1 MNAGKSIA
9 ILEISF
15 PAGSVRGTIRPFI
28 YSRNPRFGPHSGPA
42 QASCN
47 VMPDQGVREI
57 QLNGKQLVFMF
68 MTATVAAV
76 VIFLCGVMVGRG
88 VDTSRTSAAASAA
101 AESTVDPTT
110 QGPPSAASDANPS
123 SEPLSRQEELR
134 ELTYAKRLEAPEP
147 PPEPAVEPV
156 ATPVPAVEAKAER
169 PAAAPSVS
177 KAVNTGAPKGDGF
190 VVQVASLRSRTEADA
205 IAQRL
210 SSKGF
215 PSFVTTPG
223 ASGPRVFRVRVGK
236 YPDRKEAETV
246 ARRLEKE
253 EQFKPWITR

>member
-1 MNAGKSIA
+1 MS
-9 ILEISF
+9 E
-15 PAGSVRGTIRPFI
+15 
-28 YSRNPRFGPHSGPA
+28 
-42 QASCN
+42 
-47 VMPDQGVREI
+47 QGVREI

-88 VDTSRTSAAASAA
+88 VNTTRASAVAAVA
-101 AESTVDPTT
+101 AEPTVDPTST
-110 QGPPSAASDANPS
+110 AQPPQTSSSDAASSAEPVS
-123 SEPLSRQEELR
+123 SQEDLK

-156 ATPVPAVEAKAER
+156 VSAPVPAIAEQPKVEKPPVA
-169 PAAAPSVS
+169 PATAT
-177 KAVNTGAPKGDGF
+177 KAVDPGEPKGTGF
-190 VVQVASLRSRTEADA
+190 VVQVASLRSRGEADA
-205 IAQRL
+205 IAKRL

-223 ASGPRVFRVRVGK
+223 SSGPKVFRVRVGK
-236 YPDRKEAETV
+236 YADRQQAETV
-246 ARRLEKE
+246 ARKLEKE

>member
-1 MNAGKSIA
+1 MS
-9 ILEISF
+9 
-15 PAGSVRGTIRPFI
+15 
-28 YSRNPRFGPHSGPA
+28 
-42 QASCN
+42 
-47 VMPDQGVREI
+47 DQGVREI

-88 VDTSRTSAAASAA
+88 VNTTRVSAAASAA
-101 AESTVDPTT
+101 SEPTVDPT
-110 QGPPSAASDANPS
+110 SASQNSPRASSDTTG
-123 SEPLSRQEELR
+123 EPVSRQEELK

-147 PPEPAVEPV
+147 PPEPAVEPI
-156 ATPVPAVEAKAER
+156 AAPVPAVETKAQPPKVVPTAAKAVD
-169 PAAAPSVS
+169 PAE
-177 KAVNTGAPKGDGF
+177 PKGDGF
-190 VVQVASLRSRTEADA
+190 VVQVASLRSRGEADA
-205 IAQRL
+205 IARRL

-223 ASGPRVFRVRVGK
+223 SSGPPVFRVRVGK
-236 YPDRKEAETV
+236 YPDRREAETV

>member
-1 MNAGKSIA
+1 MS
-9 ILEISF
+9 E
-15 PAGSVRGTIRPFI
+15 
-28 YSRNPRFGPHSGPA
+28 
-42 QASCN
+42 
-47 VMPDQGVREI
+47 QGVREI

-88 VDTSRTSAAASAA
+88 VNTTRASAVA
-101 AESTVDPTT
+101 AVATEPTVDPTST
-110 QGPPSAASDANPS
+110 AAQPSQTSSTDASSAAPVS
-123 SEPLSRQEELR
+123 SQEDLK

-156 ATPVPAVEAKAER
+156 VAAVPAIAEQPRVER
-169 PAAAPSVS
+169 PQTVVPATKEIDPGVPQG
-177 KAVNTGAPKGDGF
+177 NGF
-190 VVQVASLRSRTEADA
+190 VVQVASLKSRGEADA
-205 IAQRL
+205 IAKRL

-223 ASGPRVFRVRVGK
+223 SSGPKVFRVRVGK
-236 YPDRKEAETV
+236 YADRREAETV
-246 ARRLEKE
+246 AKKLEKE

>member
-1 MNAGKSIA
+1 MS
-9 ILEISF
+9 
-15 PAGSVRGTIRPFI
+15 
-28 YSRNPRFGPHSGPA
+28 
-42 QASCN
+42 
-47 VMPDQGVREI
+47 DQGVREI

-88 VDTSRTSAAASAA
+88 VNNTRALAASAVTT
-101 AESTVDPTT
+101 EPTVDPTAIAQT
-110 QGPPSAASDANPS
+110 SPGTTSDTASS
-123 SEPLSRQEELR
+123 GEPVSNQEDLK

-156 ATPVPAVEAKAER
+156 TVPPVPAVAE
-169 PAAAPSVS
+169 PKVQPPPVAAAKTVDP
-177 KAVNTGAPKGDGF
+177 AEPKGDGF
-190 VVQVASLRSRTEADA
+190 VVQVASLRSRDEADA
-205 IAQRL
+205 IARRL

-215 PSFVTTPG
+215 PSFVTMPG
-223 ASGPRVFRVRVGK
+223 SSGPRMFRVRVGK
-236 YPDRKEAETV
+236 YGDRQEAETV

>member
-1 MNAGKSIA
+1 MS
-9 ILEISF
+9 
-15 PAGSVRGTIRPFI
+15 
-28 YSRNPRFGPHSGPA
+28 
-42 QASCN
+42 
-47 VMPDQGVREI
+47 DQGVREI

-88 VDTSRTSAAASAA
+88 VNTTRASAVAAVATEPAVDPTSTAQPQQTSSSDAASA
-101 AESTVDPTT
+101 EPV
-110 QGPPSAASDANPS
+110 S
-123 SEPLSRQEELR
+123 SQEDLK

-156 ATPVPAVEAKAER
+156 SAPPVPAIAVQPKVEKPPVVA
-169 PAAAPSVS
+169 PAS
-177 KAVNTGAPKGDGF
+177 KTVDASEPKGAGF
-190 VVQVASLRSRTEADA
+190 VVQVASLKSRGEADA
-205 IAQRL
+205 IAKRL

-223 ASGPRVFRVRVGK
+223 SSGPKVFRVRVGK
-236 YPDRKEAETV
+236 YADRREAETV
-246 ARRLEKE
+246 ARKLEKE

>member
-1 MNAGKSIA
+1 MS
-9 ILEISF
+9 E
-15 PAGSVRGTIRPFI
+15 
-28 YSRNPRFGPHSGPA
+28 
-42 QASCN
+42 
-47 VMPDQGVREI
+47 QGVREI

-88 VDTSRTSAAASAA
+88 VNTTRASAVA
-101 AESTVDPTT
+101 AVTTEPTVDPTSTT
-110 QGPPSAASDANPS
+110 QPAQTSSTDASSAEPVS
-123 SEPLSRQEELR
+123 SQEDLK

-156 ATPVPAVEAKAER
+156 VATPVPAIAEQPKVER
-169 PAAAPSVS
+169 PPAVATTT
-177 KAVNTGAPKGDGF
+177 KAVDPGEPKGNGF
-190 VVQVASLRSRTEADA
+190 VVQVASLKSRGEADA
-205 IAQRL
+205 IAKRL

-223 ASGPRVFRVRVGK
+223 SSGPKVFRVRVGK
-236 YPDRKEAETV
+236 YPDRREAETV
-246 ARRLEKE
+246 ARKLEKE

>member
-1 MNAGKSIA
+1 MS
-9 ILEISF
+9 E
-15 PAGSVRGTIRPFI
+15 
-28 YSRNPRFGPHSGPA
+28 
-42 QASCN
+42 
-47 VMPDQGVREI
+47 QGVREI

-88 VDTSRTSAAASAA
+88 VNTTRASAA
-101 AESTVDPTT
+101 AAVTTAPTVDPTAAQT
-110 QGPPSAASDANPS
+110 SRASSTDASSAAPVS
-123 SEPLSRQEELR
+123 SQEDLK

-156 ATPVPAVEAKAER
+156 VASPVPAIAEQPKVER
-169 PAAAPSVS
+169 PQAVAAAS
-177 KAVNTGAPKGDGF
+177 KEFDPGAPQGNGF
-190 VVQVASLRSRTEADA
+190 VVQVASLKSRGEADA
-205 IAQRL
+205 IAKRL

-223 ASGPRVFRVRVGK
+223 SSGPKVFRVRVGK
-236 YPDRKEAETV
+236 YADRREAETV
-246 ARRLEKE
+246 ARKLEKE

>member
-1 MNAGKSIA
+1 MS
-9 ILEISF
+9 
-15 PAGSVRGTIRPFI
+15 
-28 YSRNPRFGPHSGPA
+28 
-42 QASCN
+42 
-47 VMPDQGVREI
+47 DQGVREI

-88 VDTSRTSAAASAA
+88 VNTTRASGVAAVA
-101 AESTVDPTT
+101 AEPTVDPTST
-110 QGPPSAASDANPS
+110 AQPQPS
-123 SEPLSRQEELR
+123 SSSDVSSAEPVSSQEDLK

-156 ATPVPAVEAKAER
+156 VAAPVPAIAEQPKIEKPPVVA
-169 PAAAPSVS
+169 PATKTADASE
-177 KAVNTGAPKGDGF
+177 PKGTGF
-190 VVQVASLRSRTEADA
+190 VVQVASLKSRGEADA
-205 IAQRL
+205 IAKRL

-223 ASGPRVFRVRVGK
+223 SSGPKVFRVRVGK
-236 YPDRKEAETV
+236 YPDRREAETV
-246 ARRLEKE
+246 ARKLEKE

>member
-1 MNAGKSIA
+1 MS
-9 ILEISF
+9 
-15 PAGSVRGTIRPFI
+15 
-28 YSRNPRFGPHSGPA
+28 
-42 QASCN
+42 
-47 VMPDQGVREI
+47 DQGVREI

-88 VDTSRTSAAASAA
+88 VNTTRASAVA
-101 AESTVDPTT
+101 AVTTEPTVDPTST
-110 QGPPSAASDANPS
+110 AQPQQTSASDAASAEPVS
-123 SEPLSRQEELR
+123 SQEDLK

-156 ATPVPAVEAKAER
+156 VATPVPAIAEQPKAEKPPVVA
-169 PAAAPSVS
+169 PATKTADASE
-177 KAVNTGAPKGDGF
+177 PKGAGF
-190 VVQVASLRSRTEADA
+190 VVQVASLKSRGEADA
-205 IAQRL
+205 IAKRL

-223 ASGPRVFRVRVGK
+223 SSGPKVFRVRVGK
-236 YPDRKEAETV
+236 YADRREAETV
-246 ARRLEKE
+246 ARKLEKE

>member
-1 MNAGKSIA
+1 MS
-9 ILEISF
+9 
-15 PAGSVRGTIRPFI
+15 
-28 YSRNPRFGPHSGPA
+28 
-42 QASCN
+42 
-47 VMPDQGVREI
+47 DQGVREI

-88 VDTSRTSAAASAA
+88 VNTTRASAA
-101 AESTVDPTT
+101 AAVTTEPIVDPTST
-110 QGPPSAASDANPS
+110 AQALPRTTSDTS
-123 SEPLSRQEELR
+123 TGEPVSNQEDLK

-156 ATPVPAVEAKAER
+156 TPAPVAAVAEPKPQTPPQVAKAANPK
-169 PAAAPSVS
+169 PAAPKAADTKAAEPKAAES
-177 KAVNTGAPKGDGF
+177 KGTDPKAADLGEPKGSGF
-190 VVQVASLRSRTEADA
+190 VVQVASLRSRDEADA
-205 IAQRL
+205 IARRL

-223 ASGPRVFRVRVGK
+223 SSGPKVFRVRVGK
-236 YPDRKEAETV
+236 YGDRSEAETV

>member
-1 MNAGKSIA
+1 MS
-9 ILEISF
+9 
-15 PAGSVRGTIRPFI
+15 
-28 YSRNPRFGPHSGPA
+28 
-42 QASCN
+42 
-47 VMPDQGVREI
+47 DQGVREI

-88 VDTSRTSAAASAA
+88 VNTTRASAVA
-101 AESTVDPTT
+101 AVATEPTVDPTST
-110 QGPPSAASDANPS
+110 AQPQQTSSSDAASAEPVS
-123 SEPLSRQEELR
+123 SQEELK

-156 ATPVPAVEAKAER
+156 VVPPVPVIAEEPKVEK
-169 PAAAPSVS
+169 PSVS
-177 KAVNTGAPKGDGF
+177 ASATKTVDASEAKGAGF
-190 VVQVASLRSRTEADA
+190 VVQVASLKSRGEADA
-205 IAQRL
+205 IAKRL

-223 ASGPRVFRVRVGK
+223 SSGPKVFRVRVGK
-236 YPDRKEAETV
+236 YADRREAETV
-246 ARRLEKE
+246 ARKLEKE

>member
-1 MNAGKSIA
+1 MS
-9 ILEISF
+9 
-15 PAGSVRGTIRPFI
+15 
-28 YSRNPRFGPHSGPA
+28 
-42 QASCN
+42 
-47 VMPDQGVREI
+47 DQSVREI

-88 VDTSRTSAAASAA
+88 VNTTRVSAAAAVA
-101 AESTVDPTT
+101 TEPTVDPTVPAP
-110 QGPPSAASDANPS
+110 GLPPSSDTAVSTDPGSN
-123 SEPLSRQEELR
+123 QEDLK

-156 ATPVPAVEAKAER
+156 TPPPTVPAIVESKAER
-169 PAAAPSVS
+169 APVVASPLPTPDARKTS
-177 KAVNTGAPKGDGF
+177 ARDPSARESAEPKGNGF

-205 IAQRL
+205 IARRL
-210 SSKGF
+210 SAKGF
-215 PSFVTTPG
+215 PSFVSTP
-223 ASGPRVFRVRVGK
+223 ASSGPRVFRVRVGK
-236 YPDRKEAETV
+236 YTDRREAETV

>member
-1 MNAGKSIA
+1 MS
-9 ILEISF
+9 E
-15 PAGSVRGTIRPFI
+15 
-28 YSRNPRFGPHSGPA
+28 
-42 QASCN
+42 
-47 VMPDQGVREI
+47 QGVREI

-88 VDTSRTSAAASAA
+88 VNTTRASAVA
-101 AESTVDPTT
+101 AVTTEPTVDPTST
-110 QGPPSAASDANPS
+110 AQPQQTSASDAASAEPVS
-123 SEPLSRQEELR
+123 SQEDLK

-156 ATPVPAVEAKAER
+156 VATPVPAIAEQPKAEKPPVVA
-169 PAAAPSVS
+169 PATKTADASE
-177 KAVNTGAPKGDGF
+177 PKGAGF
-190 VVQVASLRSRTEADA
+190 VVQVASLKSRGEADA
-205 IAQRL
+205 IAKRL

-223 ASGPRVFRVRVGK
+223 SSGPKVFRVRVGK
-236 YPDRKEAETV
+236 YADRREAETV
-246 ARRLEKE
+246 ARKLEKE